1 MGLAPRAAALA
12 AHPGLGGRVEQRR
25 MGLAPRAAAL
35 AAVIAVGSATAC
47 SGDDPVSDAP
57 DPPPTTIGLNIP
69 DDPSEGTL
77 RMSGA
82 TYDLAAACYA
92 SDSGV
97 RAVGLGGG
105 SAPGEMIEVYVQT
118 DADAP
123 YLGIRL
129 PDGALVE
136 PALDETLDFDL
147 EDDVIRASAVRLAR
161 DLDLETGQGTPAGF
175 GDVEIRCS
183 GYEEAAEPRG

>member
-1 MGLAPRAAALA
+1 MNPRAKSFINSRAMGRAPRAAALA
-12 AHPGLGGRVEQRR
+12 A
-25 MGLAPRAAAL
+25 A
-35 AAVIAVGSATAC
+35 IAVGSASAC
-47 SGDDPVSDAP
+47 SGDDPAGV
-57 DPPPTTIGLNIP
+57 DPVPPATTDLNIP
-69 DDPSEGTL
+69 TDPSEGTL

-82 TYDLAAACYA
+82 TYDLTAACYA

-105 SAPGEMIEVYVQT
+105 SVPGEMIEVYVQT

-175 GDVEIRCS
+175 GDVEIRCA